1 VYLKLGAKDYNR
13 DKPDEEQGDYPM
25 STQSD
30 ELKKRLQDRAYE
42 AIEKLLEQKAGRRGL
57 SMSEMEDLVGEFELD
72 VRQSLM
78 QAIVADAQETESG
91 LCETCGGKRRYK
103 GKKPKRVV
111 TLRGEVSVECD
122 YYQCESCGS
131 GYFPPG

>member
-1 VYLKLGAKDYNR
+1 
-13 DKPDEEQGDYPM
+13 M

-42 AIEKLLEQKAGRRGL
+42 AIEKLLEQKAGRRDL

-78 QAIVADAQETESG
+78 QEIVADAQETQSG
-91 LCETCGGKRRYK
+91 LCETCGSKLRYK

-111 TLRGEVSVECD
+111 TLRGEVSVERD
-122 YYQCESCGS
+122 YYQCENCRS